1 MKHMEARD
9 INVIQSL
16 TRGIEGLEM
25 ASRDGSVRPADLAER
40 LHTNRST
47 AYRLLSTM
55 EQLGY
60 LFQNEENK
68 RFYLN
73 YEKLYSLMPE
83 SWSWANFAEQYVK
96 KLSQQTNTAANLGV
110 IQGTDIIYIKCIKPD
125 SLIDEGYFSTLKQG
139 ARRPVHITALGKA
152 MLAFQDDFSAE
163 YLGKAIDVSSKKYP
177 LDSDKLLAH
186 LNQIRT
192 NKYAIDDED
201 LIKGVR
207 CIAAPIFDNGRKVA
221 AAIGI
226 SGTIDIIT
234 MQKLPA
240 LAQQVILC
248 ANGISEL
255 LQAADY
261 TFA

>member
-1 MKHMEARD
+1 MEAREAF
-9 INVIQSL
+9 VIQSL
-16 TRGIEGLEM
+16 TRGIMGLEM
-25 ASRDGSVRPADLAER
+25 ASQEGSIRPADLAER
-40 LHTNRST
+40 LQTNRST

-73 YEKLYSLMPE
+73 YEKLHSLMPDA
-83 SWSWANFAEQYVK
+83 WSWANLAEQYVR
-96 KLSQQTNTAANLGV
+96 KLSQQTNAAANLGI
-110 IQGTDIIYIKCIKPD
+110 IQGTDIIYVKCIKPE
-125 SLIDEGYFSTLKQG
+125 SLRNNGGYFSTLIQG
-139 ARRPVHITALGKA
+139 VRRPVHITALGKA
-152 MLAFQDDFSAE
+152 ILAFQDNFSTE
-163 YLGKAIDVSSKKYP
+163 YLESVIDRSSKKYP
-177 LDSDKLLAH
+177 LDNSKLLAH
-186 LNQIRT
+186 LDQIRT

-201 LIKGVR
+201 LIEGVR
-207 CIAAPIFDNGRKVA
+207 CIAAPIFDSQRKVA

-226 SGTIDIIT
+226 SGTIDVIT

-240 LAQQVILC
+240 LAQQVISC

-261 TFA
+261 MFV

>member
-1 MKHMEARD
+1 MGTKDAY
-9 INVIQSL
+9 VIQSL
-16 TRGIEGLEM
+16 ARGIIGLEM
-25 ASRDGSVRPADLAER
+25 ASQEGSVRPADLAEK
-40 LHTNRST
+40 LQTNRTT

-60 LFQNEENK
+60 LFQSEENK

-73 YEKLYSLMPE
+73 YEKLYSLMPDA
-83 SWSWANFAEQYVK
+83 WSWANLADQYVR
-96 KLSQQTNTAANLGV
+96 KLSQQTNAAANLGV
-110 IQGTDIIYIKCIKPD
+110 IQGTDIIYVKCIKPD
-125 SLIDEGYFSTLKQG
+125 SLNSNEGYLSALIQG
-139 ARRPVHITALGKA
+139 ARRPVYITALGKA
-152 MLAFQDDFSAE
+152 ILAFQDDFSTE
-163 YLGKAIDVSSKKYP
+163 HLESIIDKSSKKYP
-177 LDSDKLLAH
+177 LNSSKLLAH

-201 LIKGVR
+201 LVKGVR
-207 CIAAPIFDNGRKVA
+207 CIAAPIFDSQRKVA

-226 SGTIDIIT
+226 SATIDVIT

-240 LAQQVILC
+240 LAQQVISC

-261 TFA
+261 LFV